1 MRRTTDHLPYTTIIV
16 PLPGV
21 LRLSVTNTELHEAT
35 DFMHQLE
42 AILESKPAP
51 YLHSTEM
58 QVASYSAV
66 SWN

>member
-42 AILESKPAP
+42 AILESKPAL
-51 YLHSTEM
+51 YLLSIEM
-58 QVASYSAV
+58 QIAGLSAV